1 MGETIMG
8 DFRWFLILFIQRALA
23 AMICWR
29 DSRFQNG
36 RLESPF
42 FTFQDQKNACFKIV
56 LGQPPGFKFNR
67 RLINRKGSIESSSK
81 IIVAF
86 QPPLCLFSFATP
98 TRWQRFPAI
107 LMLRSLPTP
116 PLRLC
121 LFMFFS
127 TQTTRILETCGH
139 LTS

>member
-67 RLINRKGSIESSSK
+67 RLINKKGSIESSSK

-86 QPPLCLFSFATP
+86 QPHLCLFSFATP
-98 TRWQRFPAI
+98 TRWQSSQ
-107 LMLRSLPTP
+107 LSSCSSLCQR
-116 PLRLC
+116 LRLDFAC
-121 LFMFFS
+121 LCSFLHKQLGS
-127 TQTTRILETCGH
+127 
-139 LTS
+139 